1 MLRFRSER
9 SSSPGAARQRNSRP
23 GAARLGWIL
32 VALVGLTWLSVAAAG
47 AASLGDRTR
56 DRFEIEVLSES
67 LLLRPLDE
75 ASAVR
80 AIELPDDDVV
90 AIVNG
95 KTFSESEVRAFLGA
109 DGELIGD
116 LLALDA
122 EERRAALGFAE
133 QEEPVGAGEGSPVPP
148 TPPVP
153 PRHRGHSADD
163 RVSFGQ
169 SIHLSA
175 DESARDVVCIGCSIE
190 LEGHATGD
198 AVAVGG
204 SVRIGPGATVEGNAV
219 AVGGKVTVASGA
231 TVEGDAVTVGGTVR
245 VEEGGTVEGQRS
257 SVGWGS
263 SWGGRHGPDF
273 DFGFPFGIDT
283 GFWTFFWSVTRAVL
297 LALLA
302 CLFLLLARG
311 GVERASRRVAFEPW
325 KAALAGLLT
334 QLLFFPVLLL
344 VTVVLAVSIVG
355 IPLLVLI
362 PVAIVALILGAL
374 LGYVAVAQSIGRWAA
389 RRFGWNLSEP
399 YLVAII
405 GVLMIQAVSLLAR
418 AIGTIGGPME
428 LVAFGFLFFGFFL
441 KYLAWTIGLG
451 AVMLTTLGRE
461 WRSPAPATS
470 DFAPLEPAA
479 SLEAEPAPPPLPAVP
494 PAGAPS
500 SADEDENLPRS

>member
-1 MLRFRSER
+1 MLRSRSER
-9 SSSPGAARQRNSRP
+9 SSSP

-56 DRFEIEVLSES
+56 QRFEIEVLSES

-122 EERRAALGFAE
+122 EERRAALGLAAE
-133 QEEPVGAGEGSPVPP
+133 EESEAAGEGLPVPP
-148 TPPVP
+148 APPVP

-169 SIHLSA
+169 SIHVAA

-198 AVAVGG
+198 TVAVGG
-204 SVRIGPGATVEGNAV
+204 SVRIAPGATVEGNAV
-219 AVGGKVTVASGA
+219 AVGGKVTVAAGA

-245 VEEGGTVEGQRS
+245 VEQGGTVEGQRS

-302 CLFLLLARG
+302 CLFLLLARN
-311 GVERASRRVAFEPW
+311 GVERSSRRVAFEPW

-334 QLLFFPVLLL
+334 QLLFFPVLIL

-355 IPLLVLI
+355 IPLLVLV
-362 PVAIVALILGAL
+362 PVAIVAVILGAL

-399 YLVAII
+399 YLVAIV

-428 LVAFGFLFFGFFL
+428 LVAFGFLFLGFFV
-441 KYLAWTIGLG
+441 KYLAWTTGLG
-451 AVMLTTLGRE
+451 AVMLATLGRE
-461 WRSPAPATS
+461 WRNPAPAPS
-470 DFAPLEPAA
+470 GFAPVEPAA
-479 SLEAEPAPPPLPAVP
+479 SFEPEPSLPVPPPAVP
-494 PAGAPS
+494 PADATS
-500 SADEDENLPRS
+500 SAAGDEAPPRS